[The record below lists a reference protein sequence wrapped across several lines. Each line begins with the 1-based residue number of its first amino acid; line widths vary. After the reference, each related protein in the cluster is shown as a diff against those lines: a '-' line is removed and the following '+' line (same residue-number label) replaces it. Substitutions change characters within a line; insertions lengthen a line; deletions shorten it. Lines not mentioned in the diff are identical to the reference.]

1 MSRTHL
7 SVLAV
12 LALLSMAP
20 SGAQATASG
29 RSVEAR
35 TARYLDTIRTRPAK
49 LRALLKAMPKGADLH
64 NHLSGAVPTETLI
77 GYAVRDGLCIDASF
91 TATPAPAVAGGAC
104 PAGQR
109 PAADSMA
116 DAGFFSQIVRAWSME
131 GFQPGAES
139 SHDHFFA
146 TFGKFSLATS
156 RKGDMLAEVAKI
168 NARQRV
174 LYLETLV
181 SRQGDAVRALAT
193 TVGFDPSFA
202 ALRQKLLDGGL
213 AAVVKAASAE
223 TDADLARFNELLRCG
238 TRRAEP
244 GCAMQVRYDYQVG
257 RATSPE
263 IVFANLLLG
272 FELQR
277 SDPRYVG
284 VNLVQPEDNGVALRD
299 YSLQMQMIQYL
310 RTVYPSAHVTLHAG
324 ELVSGLVPAADLR
337 SHVRQAV
344 EIAGA
349 ERIGHGVDV
358 AGEINAGELLTEMA
372 RRHVLVEVPLT
383 SNAQILGVFGAA
395 HPFVNY
401 RAAGVPVA
409 LATDDPG
416 VERIDLT
423 HEYQLAT
430 TQYRLDYGDL
440 KTLSR
445 ASLEHAFLPGASL
458 WRSPDRYRPA
468 RACAADRPGE
478 RNPGR
483 RCRALLRNSTKAL
496 TQWKLERAFRS
507 FERRC
512 CHGRDKR
519 PQSR

>member
-1 MSRTHL
+1 MRQIQL
-7 SVLAV
+7 SALIVF
-12 LALLSMAP
+12 ALLVMAP
-20 SGAQATASG
+20 SAAPATAATPS
-29 RSVEAR
+29 AQTR
-35 TARYLDTIRTRPAK
+35 TARYLDAIRTRPAK
-49 LRALLKAMPKGADLH
+49 LRAFLKAMPKGADLH

-77 GYAVRDGLCIDASF
+77 GFAVSDGLCIDTTTFA
-91 TATPAPAVAGGAC
+91 ATPPPAAPGGTC
-104 PAGQR
+104 PTGQR
-109 PAADSMA
+109 PAADSIA
-116 DAGFFSQIVRAWSME
+116 DGAFFAQIVRAWSME
-131 GFQPGAES
+131 GFQPGVES
-139 SHDHFFA
+139 GHDHFFA
-146 TFGKFSLATS
+146 TFAKFGLATS

-168 NARQRV
+168 NARQHV

-181 SRQGDAVRALAT
+181 SRQSDAVGALAKK
-193 TVGFDPSFA
+193 VGFDPDLP
-202 ALRQKLLDGGL
+202 ALREQLLKGGL
-213 AAVVKAASAE
+213 PAIVTAASAD
-223 TDADLARFNELLRCG
+223 TDADLARFKRLLHCG
-238 TRRAEP
+238 TRRADP
-244 GCAMQVRYDYQVG
+244 ACAMQVRYDYQVG

-263 IVFANLLLG
+263 IVFTNLLLG

-277 SDPRYVG
+277 HDPRYVG
-284 VNLVQPEDNGVALRD
+284 VNLVQPEDHPVAVRD
-299 YSLQMQMIQYL
+299 YTLQMQMIRFL
-310 RTVYPSAHVTLHAG
+310 RTVYPRAHVTLHAG
-324 ELVSGLVPAADLR
+324 ELVSGLVPAAGLQ

-358 AGEINAGELLTEMA
+358 VGEIGAGQLLAEMA

-416 VERIDLT
+416 VERVDLT

-430 TQYRLDYGDL
+430 TRYRLHYRDL

-458 WRSPDRYRPA
+458 WRSRDDYRPA

-478 RNPGR
+478 RHPSR
-483 RCRALLRNSTKAL
+483 PCRARLRHSTKAL
-496 TQWKLERAFRS
+496 TQWKLERAFRA
-507 FERRC
+507 FERRR
-512 CHGRDKR
+512 H
-519 PQSR
+519 